1 VFNLPVVPV
10 EILRLK
16 GYRWRLT
23 RQSCTAGCDL
33 AKALRSFRSPP
44 VAVGSVSGNM
54 LRKLCSREGIVMGVA
69 AGARGDHFW
78 DGFLWGAATA
88 AHQVEGGS
96 VNSDGSAC
104 GAPAARM
111 G

>member
-1 VFNLPVVPV
+1 MEADTAELHRWM
-10 EILRLK
+10 RLS
-16 GYRWRLT
+16 
-23 RQSCTAGCDL
+23 QSPTELQKSACRGRERVWKYAQ
-33 AKALRSFRSPP
+33 
-44 VAVGSVSGNM
+44 
-54 LRKLCSREGIVMGVA
+54 KLCSREGIVMGVA

>member
-1 VFNLPVVPV
+1 LADAQHLPHGRRQAGDRHLNFHEPRDNL
-10 EILRLK
+10 
-16 GYRWRLT
+16 
-23 RQSCTAGCDL
+23 CDL
-33 AKALRSFRSPP
+33 AKALRSFKSPP